1 MAKPSKR
8 QILVVDDNPS
18 VRETLAM
25 LLMSAGYDVIVAED
39 GFAALSQ
46 LRKTVPDVMV
56 SDLEMPRMSGFE
68 LLSVIR
74 RRFPQI
80 LTVAMS
86 GAYSENGLPAGV
98 IADGFYSK
106 GEQPKKLF
114 RAIEQLIDS
123 APARSSAHQ
132 RETAPTWVP
141 RNGNDSHGI
150 PYVMVT
156 CEECLRIFQLAVIE
170 ETTGQVLEVPCR
182 FCPGKNKYIIEPSAQ
197 HGQPEACA

>member
-1 MAKPSKR
+1 MTRPSKR

-46 LRKTVPDVMV
+46 LRKTLPDVMV

-86 GAYSENGLPAGV
+86 GAYTEDALPAGL
-98 IADGFYSK
+98 IADGFYAK

-123 APARSSAHQ
+123 APAGSGAHR
-132 RETAPTWVP
+132 REIAPAWVP

-150 PYVMVT
+150 PYVIVT
-156 CEECLRIFQLAVIE
+156 CEECLRAFQLAVIE

-182 FCPGKNKYIIEPSAQ
+182 FCPNKNLYIIEPSAQ
-197 HGQPEACA
+197 HGQDEASA

>member
-1 MAKPSKR
+1 MSKASKP

-25 LLMSAGYDVIVAED
+25 LLMSVGYDVIVAED

-46 LRKTVPDVMV
+46 LRKMLPDVMV

-86 GAYSENGLPAGV
+86 GAYTEDVLPAGV
-98 IADGFYSK
+98 IADGFYAK
-106 GEQPKKLF
+106 GEQLKKLF

-132 RETAPTWVP
+132 REIAPAWVP

-156 CEECLRIFQLAVIE
+156 CEECLRVFQLAVIE

-182 FCPGKNKYIIEPSAQ
+182 FCPGKNRYIIEPSVQ
-197 HGQPEACA
+197 HGREACA